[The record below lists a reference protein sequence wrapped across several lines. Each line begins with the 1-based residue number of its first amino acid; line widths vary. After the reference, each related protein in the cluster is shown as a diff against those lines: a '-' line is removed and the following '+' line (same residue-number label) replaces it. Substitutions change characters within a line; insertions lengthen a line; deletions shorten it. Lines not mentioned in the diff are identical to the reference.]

1 MALTPEDISGKSFS
15 LRLRGAD
22 PAEVREFL
30 KSVAAQIV
38 DLQDR
43 ISQQHEKIE
52 EQEKEL
58 ELAADDKK
66 SFEDVIGIYKGN
78 IEQLKNELSG
88 LREQGLKRDAEYE
101 QFKLKSDGV
110 QQERERLAE
119 KLSAAQKVISELES
133 GMKLSRT
140 TVDELRGA
148 VVRLE
153 TDKRSL
159 VDQKERQVQVL
170 EDSSRRA
177 EELVKNAEERGRQLI
192 ADARERIEEHRGRA
206 VQEIAGLREDIE
218 RLRKQRT
225 QVADDLK
232 NVLSSHM
239 ERLDAQLAEGEDTDA
254 VPGEYD
260 GLFQKIDFTELVEFD
275 LDDETD
281 VLIDDPLGQ
290 RTQGRDSEDHLK
302 STLKDGGVSYLSDE

>member
-1 MALTPEDISGKSFS
+1 MALTPKDISGKSFS

-30 KSVAAQIV
+30 KGVAAQIA

-52 EQEKEL
+52 AQEKEL

-66 SFEDVIGIYKGN
+66 SFEDVIGVYKGN

-88 LREQGLKRDAEYE
+88 LREKGLKRDAEFE
-101 QFKLKSDGV
+101 QFRLINDGV

-119 KLSAAQKVISELES
+119 KLSTAQKVISELES

-140 TVDELRGA
+140 TVDELRSA

-153 TDKRSL
+153 KDNRNL
-159 VDQKERQVQVL
+159 VDQKKQQVQIF
-170 EDSSRRA
+170 EDASRRA

-206 VQEIAGLREDIE
+206 VQDMVAG
-218 RLRKQRT
+218 
-225 QVADDLK
+225 V
-232 NVLSSHM
+232 
-239 ERLDAQLAEGEDTDA
+239 TDPEA
-254 VPGEYD
+254 P
-260 GLFQKIDFTELVEFD
+260 
-275 LDDETD
+275 
-281 VLIDDPLGQ
+281 
-290 RTQGRDSEDHLK
+290 
-302 STLKDGGVSYLSDE
+302 